1 MGETQYGL
9 PLIVGNFADY
19 TAQGLTRIRLEKA
32 KTGGYDERWLQ
43 KLVSRYPS
51 LLPIEQ
57 IEPALTPAIPVC
69 MELPLRSGYVDNVY
83 ATPDGD
89 LIIGE
94 TKLFRNPEARREVIG
109 QIIDYAKDLS
119 RLSYEELN
127 AAILRAEA
135 PDGNG
140 GRPSDG
146 LYGAI
151 ASSTGEDLIEEQF
164 IDAVS
169 RNLER
174 GRFLLIVIG
183 DGIQLGTESITAFL
197 QQHAGMHFTLG
208 LVELALFELPP
219 AIGGYL
225 VQPRILAR
233 TRNID
238 RGIVTIDNGKIIA
251 KPPSDQPATA
261 TTSKRTS
268 ISEERFYEELAKN
281 APTVGLRL
289 KEFIFR
295 LEPLGISTDFGKA
308 SLNLRWR
315 PDDKRAW
322 NLGCIQTSGKV
333 WTEVASWQ
341 ADTAGLLNLSHSYL
355 QRLAS
360 MVPGADVK
368 QSGRPNSW
376 YVVKG
381 GTYITIDDLLAH
393 ADGWRAAIEEF
404 TAAVTEALRSQ

>member
-94 TKLFRNPEARREVIG
+94 TKLFRDPEARREVIG

-183 DGIQLGTESITAFL
+183 DGI
-197 QQHAGMHFTLG
+197 
-208 LVELALFELPP
+208 
-219 AIGGYL
+219 
-225 VQPRILAR
+225 
-233 TRNID
+233 
-238 RGIVTIDNGKIIA
+238 
-251 KPPSDQPATA
+251 
-261 TTSKRTS
+261 
-268 ISEERFYEELAKN
+268 
-281 APTVGLRL
+281 
-289 KEFIFR
+289 
-295 LEPLGISTDFGKA
+295 
-308 SLNLRWR
+308 
-315 PDDKRAW
+315 
-322 NLGCIQTSGKV
+322 
-333 WTEVASWQ
+333 
-341 ADTAGLLNLSHSYL
+341 
-355 QRLAS
+355 
-360 MVPGADVK
+360 
-368 QSGRPNSW
+368 
-376 YVVKG
+376 
-381 GTYITIDDLLAH
+381 
-393 ADGWRAAIEEF
+393 
-404 TAAVTEALRSQ
+404 